1 MASPWVGLERRCP
14 QWMYRWSDIN
24 SGPQKCSTLSGYTG
38 KVGWLWHSDLILA
51 CVDVLLL
58 LIVAEVFQ
66 NHRRCRKDLG
76 VSRLFSVSLKMI
88 RVFFGRSSTL
98 TVSTRVLC
106 DCVFETVVRVPCSSF
121 WKHVLLQASSGVKSI
136 HNEND
141 SHCNFCTQTVG
152 PLFKMEF
159 QPNKQSL
166 FPLRFGKG
174 LSVRS
179 FHRNM
184 ELLMFGEPVC
194 ARATG
199 RSRLVVSIVFCREPL
214 NVSHGAND

>member
-38 KVGWLWHSDLILA
+38 KVGWLWHVDLIPA

-98 TVSTRVLC
+98 TVSTQVLC
-106 DCVFETVVRVPCSSF
+106 DCVFETVVRVPCSSGSTCCYRPQVVLKAF
-121 WKHVLLQASSGVKSI
+121 TMRMIRIATSVSKPSAHCSKRHFNRTSSPSSPYVLARASPFVLFIEIWNYWCSVNRFALEPLWKISSG
-136 HNEND
+136 
-141 SHCNFCTQTVG
+141 
-152 PLFKMEF
+152 
-159 QPNKQSL
+159 
-166 FPLRFGKG
+166 
-174 LSVRS
+174 S
-179 FHRNM
+179 FNWF
-184 ELLMFGEPVC
+184 L
-194 ARATG
+194 
-199 RSRLVVSIVFCREPL
+199 
-214 NVSHGAND
+214 